1 MYLYPITWDFTYN
14 ILHKTECVNIFRLFN
29 SFLWDIIKNEEVK
42 KLKNN
47 SINARIKEVRTSCRL
62 KQVEFGQA
70 IGVKDSAI
78 GRMEQE
84 GSNVT
89 EQSIMLI
96 CEKFHVRREWLVD
109 GKGEM
114 YSHPE
119 DSLFAAFA
127 QQYNLSPSEQN
138 AVRFF
143 LELPEN
149 ERQSMLRNITDMANA
164 IAAGQQAAT
173 DIDVARRNDAHL
185 LLDQELATQEKEPSV
200 STTGSSATTAK
211 IDA

>member
-1 MYLYPITWDFTYN
+1 M
-14 ILHKTECVNIFRLFN
+14 E
-29 SFLWDIIKNEEVK
+29 K
-42 KLKNN
+42 K

-109 GKGEM
+109 GEGEM

-127 QQYNLSPSEQN
+127 QQYKLTSQEQEVAKYLLGLSEGERANIMRYLQN
-138 AVRFF
+138 
-143 LELPEN
+143 
-149 ERQSMLRNITDMANA
+149 
-164 IAAGQQAAT
+164 IAAAMERGRQAA
-173 DIDVARRNDAHL
+173 DIDVARRNEAHRM
-185 LLDQELATQEKEPSV
+185 LDQELAAQEKEPSV
-200 STTGSSATTAK
+200 STTGSSATAATK

>member
-1 MYLYPITWDFTYN
+1 MKKSFI
-14 ILHKTECVNIFRLFN
+14 N
-29 SFLWDIIKNEEVK
+29 SQIKVLRK
-42 KLKNN
+42 AQKLNQ
-47 SINARIKEVRTSCRL
+47 A
-62 KQVEFGQA
+62 EFGDR
-70 IGVKDSAI
+70 IGLKTSAVSK
-78 GRMEQE
+78 MEQE
-84 GSNVT
+84 GSTVT
-89 EQSIMLI
+89 EQNIRLI

-109 GKGEM
+109 GEGEM

-149 ERQSMLRNITDMANA
+149 ERQSMLRNITGMANA

-173 DIDVARRNDAHL
+173 DIDVARRNEAHRM
-185 LLDQELATQEKEPSV
+185 LDQELAAQEKELSV
-200 STTGSSATTAK
+200 STTGSSATTADK

>member
-1 MYLYPITWDFTYN
+1 MKKSFI
-14 ILHKTECVNIFRLFN
+14 N
-29 SFLWDIIKNEEVK
+29 SQIKVLRK
-42 KLKNN
+42 AQKLNQ
-47 SINARIKEVRTSCRL
+47 A
-62 KQVEFGQA
+62 EFGDR
-70 IGVKDSAI
+70 IGLKTSAVSK
-78 GRMEQE
+78 MEQE
-84 GSNVT
+84 GSTVT
-89 EQSIMLI
+89 EQNIRLI

-109 GKGEM
+109 GDGEM

-149 ERQSMLRNITDMANA
+149 ERQSMLRNITGLANA

-173 DIDVARRNDAHL
+173 DIDAARRNEAHR
-185 LLDQELATQEKEPSV
+185 LLDQELAAQEKEPSV
-200 STTGSSATTAK
+200 SIIGNSATTADK